1 MKQRQRCAS
10 SRLPPLTTC
19 VYKLIQCSGKEKA
32 SDEELLLQLLG
43 TALAS
48 ASVVLGATTPKYTKP
63 LPILHVTGQGQY
75 LQNETVRLLEESRAL
90 LQEYEELNAPDSGES
105 PLEKAVAKF
114 NHESETTEGILASGR
129 KAGKR
134 AVENMLADKYN
145 EIRERTQIS
154 TPEKEM
160 AQLFVPADRQDEDVT
175 MEGYEGWGSIAD
187 KSRRAAQKM
196 VVDTKDDGA

>member
-1 MKQRQRCAS
+1 MLDGAKAAVCVESLATCAS
-10 SRLPPLTTC
+10 KLT
-19 VYKLIQCSGKEKA
+19 QSSGKDKA
-32 SDEELLLQLLG
+32 SDDERLLQLLG
-43 TALAS
+43 TALTPAS
-48 ASVVLGATTPKYTKP
+48 AVLGATAPKYTKP
-63 LPILHVTGQGQY
+63 LHILHVTGQGQY

-90 LQEYEELNAPDSGES
+90 LQEYGGLNMPDSSES
-105 PLEKAVAKF
+105 PLENAVAKF
-114 NHESETTEGILASGR
+114 NHDSETTEDVFASGR

-145 EIRERTQIS
+145 EVRERTQVS

-160 AQLFVPADRQDEDVT
+160 AQLLVPADRQDEDMT
-175 MEGYEGWGSIAD
+175 MEGHEGWGSIAD